1 MIVKVL
7 RQKAVGCVCV
17 SCQSPSRAT
26 ACQAGVNKNQSNQQ
40 RSLLSR
46 SDTAEGWQQRF
57 ICSVFSFTRVLQWWL
72 PLIIA
77 LPPPS
82 KVIHQFITKIWD
94 YTVLFYVVT
103 KLLVKLAWGPLTWWY
118 LHAGLMVY
126 LSDCRLL
133 PSVRG
138 TSYPSVPYDPSIS
151 NSAPHYWGQRQLAVS
166 ADALLLS
173 FYLPSNVTLFF

>member
-57 ICSVFSFTRVLQWWL
+57 ICSVFSFTWVLQWWL

-138 TSYPSVPYDPSIS
+138 TSYPQSHMIL
-151 NSAPHYWGQRQLAVS
+151 QLATQS
-166 ADALLLS
+166 LITEDKGS
-173 FYLPSNVTLFF
+173 SQSLPMHYFCHFTYHQT